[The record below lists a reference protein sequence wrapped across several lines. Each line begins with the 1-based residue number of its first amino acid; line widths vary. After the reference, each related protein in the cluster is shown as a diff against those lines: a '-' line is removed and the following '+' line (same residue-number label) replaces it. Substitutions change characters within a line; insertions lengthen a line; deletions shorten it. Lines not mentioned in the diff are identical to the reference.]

1 MRKIIFLLLLVR
13 FTPLSTISGQE
24 TNQNRNWSISF
35 TYSPIT
41 TFYYY
46 HPQNEYE
53 AFYSKGV
60 REIIYPIGLNVALSR
75 SMSSRLT
82 FSLANK
88 SVMPKL

>member
-82 FSLANK
+82 LSLANK